1 MLNFFPWV
9 ALMKRSM
16 YLNSMLYEHIFDS
29 HSLISSLKLYRL
41 DIFVMLTC
49 QLYSFQDLI
58 GLEGANLVDFM
69 ATTGNKYGILSY
81 LWCSLFFF
89 YSCICEVFE
98 IPLFTVVGQL
108 CSLTHCLF
116 GLYLGW
122 IDFEWIHVKK
132 IDLFLGVL
140 F

>member
-1 MLNFFPWV
+1 
-9 ALMKRSM
+9 MKRSM

-81 LWCSLFFF
+81 L
-89 YSCICEVFE
+89 
-98 IPLFTVVGQL
+98 
-108 CSLTHCLF
+108 
-116 GLYLGW
+116 
-122 IDFEWIHVKK
+122 
-132 IDLFLGVL
+132 
-140 F
+140 